1 MQTAQPLG
9 IDNLVA
15 IAVDGISV
23 AKSVAHEL
31 EDGFQPLRD
40 VPTIAFGNFGK
51 LQNIGSKAKQAWAE
65 IKNLEPEEIEDFELR
80 VANQADITN
89 EGVYGKVRASLRLV
103 ARTYKVIRRSNRHRE
118 RCEGHLPGRKLGH
131 PPNRFKFRSFKVKT
145 DVLMLQALPTSQW
158 RRVFYL
164 VKVVKNSLR
173 IC

>member
-1 MQTAQPLG
+1 MQPTQPLG

-80 VANQADITN
+80 VANQAGIPN

-103 ARTYKVIRRSNRHRE
+103 ARTYKVIEEAIDIVNDAKDIFDDE
-118 RCEGHLPGRKLGH
+118 
-131 PPNRFKFRSFKVKT
+131 N
-145 DVLMLQALPTSQW
+145 
-158 RRVFYL
+158 
-164 VKVVKNSLR
+164 
-173 IC
+173 